1 VIGQYGLNSY
11 IQNKENGFMLFST
24 VGTERMRID
33 ASGNVGIGTTS
44 ASEKLTV
51 NGSINLPTINT
62 WVRGAGHNVLQV
74 DATKTYFYG
83 GTGGVQFRTADNASA
98 LVDITNAGN
107 VSIGGATAYGTS
119 KLSLFAATNPTT
131 ASSSAIQLS
140 IGEASQNS
148 SYSLKVGYIN
158 IGGGYSSSIQ
168 SITGGNPST
177 LLLNADGG
185 NVGIGTT
192 SPVSVKSEKTLHVL
206 GNIKFGSVDGRGLL
220 SFGDT
225 ASGNPNVGIWRGA
238 PGAYAG
244 TGNSLNL
251 GGYDAIAFTVGSS
264 EIATQTERMRIDGN
278 GNVGIGTSSPS
289 AKLHVSGIM
298 PALTGGFGQLQV
310 FSTNA
315 LAANVGG
322 KISLGGISG
331 EAGIYDPYGFAYV
344 AGLKENATSTN
355 FAGYLAFGTSNSGG
369 SVIERLR
376 IDSSGRLY
384 LNQTA
389 QFGNTLQR
397 MGLKFDGNTEY
408 GIHIATTS
416 NTGSAIN
423 FANAAGT
430 QIGRISV
437 SASAT
442 GYITSSDY
450 RLKTDVQPMSGA
462 SDRVLA
468 LKPVNFAWIV
478 SGDRVDGFLAHE
490 TQEVVPEAI
499 DGTKDAMCD
508 EEYEVT
514 AAIAATY
521 DEDGNEL
528 TAAVEAVMGTRS
540 VPYYQGIDQSKLVPL
555 LTAALQEALTE
566 ITALKARVTAL
577 EGA

>member
-1 VIGQYGLNSY
+1 MASKARDLSNFISVA
-11 IQNKENGFMLFST
+11 T
-24 VGTERMRID
+24 ID
-33 ASGNVGIGTTS
+33 ASEIASGAITTDKIADVAVTHAKLHTDMNLSGKSLTFAADQISGNAIDGGVISNFTSTGIDDNATSTAVTILSNGNVGVGT
-44 ASEKLTV
+44 A
-51 NGSINLPTINT
+51 
-62 WVRGAGHNVLQV
+62 
-74 DATKTYFYG
+74 
-83 GTGGVQFRTADNASA
+83 
-98 LVDITNAGN
+98 
-107 VSIGGATAYGTS
+107 
-119 KLSLFAATNPTT
+119 
-131 ASSSAIQLS
+131 
-140 IGEASQNS
+140 
-148 SYSLKVGYIN
+148 
-158 IGGGYSSSIQ
+158 
-168 SITGGNPST
+168 
-177 LLLNADGG
+177 
-185 NVGIGTT
+185 
-192 SPVSVKSEKTLHVL
+192 SPVSAKSEKTLQVL
-206 GNIKFGSVDGRGLL
+206 GNIKVGSVDGRGLL
-220 SFGDT
+220 SLGDT
-225 ASGNPNVGIWRGA
+225 ASGNVNVGIWRGA

-251 GGYDAIAFTVGSS
+251 GGYDAIAFTVGNS

-278 GNVGIGTSSPS
+278 
-289 AKLHVSGIM
+289 
-298 PALTGGFGQLQV
+298 
-310 FSTNA
+310 
-315 LAANVGG
+315 
-322 KISLGGISG
+322 
-331 EAGIYDPYGFAYV
+331 
-344 AGLKENATSTN
+344 
-355 FAGYLAFGTSNSGG
+355 
-369 SVIERLR
+369 
-376 IDSSGRLY
+376 GRLY

-478 SGDRVDGFLAHE
+478 SGDRVDCFLAHE

>member
-1 VIGQYGLNSY
+1 MY
-11 IQNKENGFMLFST
+11 I
-24 VGTERMRID
+24 
-33 ASGNVGIGTTS
+33 
-44 ASEKLTV
+44 
-51 NGSINLPTINT
+51 
-62 WVRGAGHNVLQV
+62 
-74 DATKTYFYG
+74 G
-83 GTGGVQFRTADNASA
+83 GTNSVSAPSIQFS
-98 LVDITNAGN
+98 NAG
-107 VSIGGATAYGTS
+107 GGP
-119 KLSLFAATNPTT
+119 L
-131 ASSSAIQLS
+131 
-140 IGEASQNS
+140 
-148 SYSLKVGYIN
+148 VN
-158 IGGGYSSSIQ
+158 ITY
-168 SITGGNPST
+168 
-177 LLLNADGG
+177 DG

-192 SPVSVKSEKTLHVL
+192 SPASAKSEKTLQVL
-206 GNIKFGSVDGRGLL
+206 GNIKVGSENGRGLL
-220 SFGDT
+220 SLGDI
-225 ASGNPNVGIWRGA
+225 ASENVNVGIWRGA

-251 GGYDAIAFTVGSS
+251 GGYDAITFTVGNSD
-264 EIATQTERMRIDGN
+264 IATQTERMRIDGN
-278 GNVGIGTSSPS
+278 G
-289 AKLHVSGIM
+289 
-298 PALTGGFGQLQV
+298 
-310 FSTNA
+310 
-315 LAANVGG
+315 
-322 KISLGGISG
+322 
-331 EAGIYDPYGFAYV
+331 
-344 AGLKENATSTN
+344 
-355 FAGYLAFGTSNSGG
+355 
-369 SVIERLR
+369 RLF
-376 IDSSGRLY
+376 

-397 MGLKFDGNTEY
+397 MGLKFDGDTEY

-566 ITALKARVTAL
+566 ITTLKARVTAL